1 MENRV
6 VEEKTLLVAMKELI
20 AMYAYALAVGMMGG
34 LTGPVRAIRK
44 SIKYDS
50 HLHHHPVFAA

>member
-1 MENRV
+1 VENRV

-44 SIKYDS
+44 
-50 HLHHHPVFAA
+50 A